1 MDKLENTSSGKR
13 KCVGCGVELPGNTPP
28 DLCPKCLLKLAMET
42 QPGPGARGTVTL
54 PGTGT
59 SSRALPQP
67 GEQFGHYAIIR
78 ALGAGGMGAVYEAE
92 DLESGRRVALK
103 VLSHRLDSPD
113 ARERFFREGRLA
125 ASINHP
131 NSVYI
136 FGTEEVGGTPVI
148 AMELVSGGTLQDR
161 VRARGPLPI
170 GEAVDC
176 VLQLVEGLEAAQR
189 IGILHRDIKPSNCFM
204 GEDGLVKIGDFG
216 LSISTAVRTEPA
228 LTATGAFLGTP
239 AFCSP
244 EQLRGEEL
252 NARSDMY
259 SVGATLFYLLSG
271 RTPFDAPNM
280 VQLLAIV
287 LEQRAPSP
295 RKFRSEVPQGLVKVV
310 LRCLEKQPGERFRN
324 YADLAQALAPYSST
338 APTPATLS
346 LRFLAGL
353 VDSVILCGLALT
365 INLSAFGS
373 PMAFLEQAMQLSW
386 KALVC
391 VLGWICVATLYYAL
405 FEGLWGAAAGKAL
418 CRLRVVG
425 PNRNPPGFGRAW
437 LRALV
442 YVVPPLV
449 PYWGAFGAN
458 PTAYMSAS
466 QLTQMLLGFSIYGVM
481 ALLFV
486 TARRRNG
493 FAAVQDLL
501 TKTRVVSRAVG
512 SARPA
517 LPASETPPPS
527 LESAITI
534 GPYHVL
540 QALGEGGA
548 LHSVRAVNGENQTEL
563 GGIRDFGGAHGVTR
577 PTAAGEW
584 YLAYDLKLLRKVWI
598 RVVPQGTEPVPVQLR
613 SLGRVGRLRWLTS
626 KRSPEE
632 NWDAFEAL
640 TGRPFLELIGSPQP
654 WRELRYWL
662 HDLATEISAAEKD
675 GTLPELAL
683 DRVWITGEGQAK
695 LLDFPAPGPGWEPE
709 SRNSK
714 AESNLLPPTQTAQGF
729 LAEVA
734 AAALAGTGAASA
746 KTASE
751 VAVPLPLHARAFL
764 KSLSQMAGADAVA
777 AALKP
782 LLSRVAVVSRLRRAA
797 LVGGCI
803 VFPVVACGG
812 GYFALTFLQ
821 ELTRKNP
828 GLMELNSLLSL
839 RTSARFWGGKN
850 MKMPADRQI
859 AIYIA
864 HHYRGMITNQASWS
878 SPYVLSMV
886 KGEGRKFAEQS
897 VAEHAEPTEAEIKE
911 ADDAVGRFV
920 PKQQFFSAKAPSW
933 LPAMV
938 LVGAL
943 LFYVG
948 VPALI
953 ATLLFRGGLVLLI
966 AGVTF
971 VRKDGQR
978 ASRLRLLW
986 RAIVTGSPLFLAF
999 FLSIAAISQQLNW
1012 GPWLTL
1018 GIPGLLAVFSVALP
1032 QRGLQDRLAGTWPV
1046 PR

>member
-1 MDKLENTSSGKR
+1 MDKPENTSSAKR
-13 KCVGCGVELPGNTPP
+13 KCVGCGAELPGNTPP

-42 QPGPGARGTVTL
+42 QPVPGAGGTVTL

-59 SSRALPQP
+59 NFRGLPQP
-67 GEQFGHYAIIR
+67 GEQFGHYTIIR

-148 AMELVSGGTLQDR
+148 AMELVSGGTLQER

-176 VLQLVEGLEAAQR
+176 VLQIIEGLSAAQR
-189 IGILHRDIKPSNCFM
+189 IGILHRDVKPSNCFI
-204 GEDGLVKIGDFG
+204 GEGGAVKIGDFG

-252 NARSDMY
+252 NVHSDMY
-259 SVGATLFYLLSG
+259 SVGATLFYLLTG
-271 RTPFDAPNM
+271 RTPFDVPNM

-287 LEQRAPSP
+287 LEQRSPSP
-295 RKFRSEVPQGLVKVV
+295 RKFRPEVPQGLAKVV
-310 LRCLEKQPGERFRN
+310 LRCLEKQPGERLKS

-338 APTPATLS
+338 APTPATMS
-346 LRFLAGL
+346 LRFLAGV
-353 VDSVILCGLALT
+353 VDMVLLCGLAMV

-373 PMAFLEQAMQLSW
+373 PMAYMEQVMQLSS

-391 VLGWICVATLYYAL
+391 MLEFICVATLYYAL
-405 FEGLWGAAAGKAL
+405 FEGLWGASAGKAL

-425 PNRNPPGFGRAW
+425 PSRNAPGFTRAW

-449 PYWGAFGAN
+449 PYWATFGTN
-458 PTAYMSAS
+458 PKAYMSAS
-466 QLTQMLLGFSIYGVM
+466 QLTQMLLGFSIYGVI

-501 TKTRVVSRAVG
+501 TKTRVVSRAALT
-512 SARPA
+512 SRPV
-517 LPASETPPPS
+517 LPASDASPPS
-527 LESAITI
+527 VESAITI

-540 QALGEGGA
+540 QAL
-548 LHSVRAVNGENQTEL
+548 TES
-563 GGIRDFGGAHGVTR
+563 
-577 PTAAGEW
+577 AGETW
-584 YLAYDLKLLRKVWI
+584 FLAYDLKLLRKVWI
-598 RVVPQGTEPVPVQLR
+598 RVVSPGTEPVPVQLR
-613 SLGRVGRLRWLTS
+613 CLGRVGRLRWLTS
-626 KRSPEE
+626 KRSPDE

-640 TGRPFLELIGSPQP
+640 TGQSFAELIGDPQP
-654 WRELRYWL
+654 WREVRYWL
-662 HDLATEISAAEKD
+662 HDLATEISAAEQD
-675 GTLPELAL
+675 GTLPALGL
-683 DRVWITGEGQAK
+683 DRVWITGEGRAK
-695 LLDFPAPGPGWEPE
+695 LLDFPAPGPDGKSET
-709 SRNSK
+709 RNPK

-734 AAALAGTGAASA
+734 AAALEGIGAASA
-746 KTASE
+746 KAAGD
-751 VAVPLPLHARAFL
+751 VVVPLPLHARAFL
-764 KSLSQMAGADAVA
+764 KGLPQMAGADAVA

-782 LLSRVAVVSRLRRAA
+782 LLCRVAAVSRLRRAA
-797 LVGGCI
+797 LVAGCI
-803 VFPVVACGG
+803 VFPVIVC
-812 GYFALTFLQ
+812 ALAPLMMIFMQ
-821 ELTRKNP
+821 DLTRKNP
-828 GLMELNSLLSL
+828 GLMELNTLLQM
-839 RTSARFWGGKN
+839 RTSGRFWGGKN
-850 MKMPADRQI
+850 TQLPADREF
-859 AIYIA
+859 AIYIS
-864 HHYRGMITNQASWS
+864 HHYRGFITNEASWS
-878 SPYVLSMV
+878 SPFVLSLV
-886 KGEGRKFAEQS
+886 KGDGRKFAEQS
-897 VAEHAEPTEAEIKE
+897 VAEHPEPTEAEIKE
-911 ADDAVGRFV
+911 ADAALERFV
-920 PKQQFFSAKAPSW
+920 PKHQFFGEKLPPW
-933 LPAMV
+933 LPAIVM
-938 LVGAL
+938 VGAL

-999 FLSIAAISQQLNW
+999 VLSIVAISQHLNW
-1012 GPWLTL
+1012 GPWLAL
-1018 GIPGLLAVFSVALP
+1018 GIPGLLAVLSVALP
-1032 QRGLQDRLAGTWPV
+1032 KRGLQDRLAGTWPV

>member
-1 MDKLENTSSGKR
+1 MGLPRYLFRVLLKHPWNVMANLENTSSAKR
-13 KCVGCGVELPGNTPP
+13 KCVGCGAELPGNTPA

-42 QPGPGARGTVTL
+42 QPGPGPGGTVVL
-54 PGTGT
+54 SGAEVK
-59 SSRALPQP
+59 SRALPQP
-67 GEQFGHYAIIR
+67 GEQFGHYTIIR

-136 FGTEEVGGTPVI
+136 FGTEEIDGTPVI
-148 AMELVSGGTLQDR
+148 AMELVSGGTLQER

-176 VLQLVEGLEAAQR
+176 VLQIIEGLEAAQR
-189 IGILHRDIKPSNCFM
+189 IGILHRDVKPSNCYM
-204 GEDGLVKIGDFG
+204 GEDGAVKIGDFG

-259 SVGATLFYLLSG
+259 SVGATLFYLLTG

-280 VQLLAIV
+280 VQLLATV
-287 LEQRAPSP
+287 FEQRAPSP
-295 RKFRSEVPQGLVKVV
+295 RQFRPEVSKGLAKVV
-310 LRCLEKQPGERFRN
+310 TRCLEKQSGERFKN
-324 YADLAQALAPYSST
+324 CADLARALAPYSST

-346 LRFLAGL
+346 LRFLAGVL
-353 VDSVILCGLALT
+353 DGVMLSVMGFLTMLAV
-365 INLSAFGS
+365 FGT
-373 PMAFLEQAMQLSW
+373 PMAFLDQAVKPSQTMMVW
-386 KALVC
+386 T
-391 VLGWICVATLYYAL
+391 LGWFCVATLYYAL
-405 FEGLWGAAAGKAL
+405 FEGLWGAAAGKAI
-418 CRLRVVG
+418 CRLRMAG
-425 PNRNPPGFGRAW
+425 PDRNPPGLARAW

-442 YVVPPLV
+442 YVVPPAL
-449 PYWGAFGAN
+449 PYWMAYGAN
-458 PTAYMSAS
+458 PKIYLSAS
-466 QLTQMLLGFSIYGVM
+466 QLTNMALGLSCYVIM

-493 FAAVQDLL
+493 FAALQDLL
-501 TKTRVVSRAVG
+501 TGTRVVSRSAFG
-512 SARPA
+512 SRPVLA
-517 LPASETPPPS
+517 GSEAPPPAV
-527 LESAITI
+527 ESGATI

-540 QALGEGGA
+540 QPLADSAGVKWFLG
-548 LHSVRAVNGENQTEL
+548 
-563 GGIRDFGGAHGVTR
+563 
-577 PTAAGEW
+577 
-584 YLAYDLKLLRKVWI
+584 YDLKLLRKVWI
-598 RVVPQGTEPVPVQLR
+598 RTVPAGTEPVP
-613 SLGRVGRLRWLTS
+613 GRLHNLSRVSRLRWLTG

-640 TGRPFLELIGSPQP
+640 TGRSFLDRIVSPQP
-654 WRELRYWL
+654 WSEVRYWL
-662 HDLATEISAAEKD
+662 YDLAGEISAAQKD

-683 DRVWITGEGQAK
+683 DRIWITGEGRAK
-695 LLDFPAPGPGWEPE
+695 LIDFPAPGLAGKSETRNPKSESSPGSPT
-709 SRNSK
+709 RT
-714 AESNLLPPTQTAQGF
+714 AEGF

-734 AAALAGTGAASA
+734 AVALEGTGAAGD
-746 KTASE
+746 
-751 VAVPLPLHARAFL
+751 VALPLPLHARTFL
-764 KSLSQMAGADAVA
+764 KSLSQMTGAEAVA

-782 LLSRVAVVSRLRRAA
+782 LLSRVAAVSQLRRAA

-803 VFPVVACGG
+803 VFPLLAFGG
-812 GYFALTFLQ
+812 GIFGLTFLQ

-828 GLMELNSLLSL
+828 GLMDLSTLLQT
-839 RTSARFWGGKN
+839 RTSARFWGGK
-850 MKMPADRQI
+850 KVQLPADRQY

-864 HHYRGMITNQASWS
+864 HHYRGLITNGASWS
-878 SPYVLSMV
+878 SPFVLSMI
-886 KGEGRKFAEQS
+886 KGDARKFAEQS
-897 VAEHAEPTEAEIKE
+897 VAEHPASTEEEIKE
-911 ADDAVGRFV
+911 ADAAVGKFV
-920 PKQQFFSAKAPSW
+920 PKSQPFAGKLPPW

-943 LFYVG
+943 ACYVCI
-948 VPALI
+948 PALI
-953 ATLLFRGGLVLLI
+953 AALLFRGGVVLLV

-978 ASRLRLLW
+978 ASRLRLFW
-986 RAIVTGSPLFLAF
+986 RAIVAWSPVLLAF
-999 FLSIAAISQQLNW
+999 VLSILAISKQLNW
-1012 GPWLTL
+1012 GPWLAL
-1018 GIPGLLAVFSVALP
+1018 ALPILLAVLSIALP
-1032 QRGLQDRLAGTWPV
+1032 KRGLQDRLAGTWPV

>member
-1 MDKLENTSSGKR
+1 MDKLENTSFGKR

-42 QPGPGARGTVTL
+42 QPVPGAGGTVTM

-59 SSRALPQP
+59 NSRALPQP
-67 GEQFGHYAIIR
+67 GEQFGHYTIIR

-161 VRARGPLPI
+161 VRARGPLAI
-170 GEAVDC
+170 GEAVDS
-176 VLQLVEGLEAAQR
+176 VLQIVEGLAAAQR
-189 IGILHRDIKPSNCFM
+189 IGILHRDVKPSNCYRS
-204 GEDGLVKIGDFG
+204 EDGAVKIGDFG

-259 SVGATLFYLLSG
+259 SAGATLFYLLTG
-271 RTPFDAPNM
+271 RTPFDVPNM

-287 LEQRAPSP
+287 LEQRPPSP
-295 RKFRSEVPQGLVKVV
+295 RKFRPEIPQGLAKVV
-310 LRCLEKQPGERFRN
+310 LRCLEKQPGERFKN

-346 LRFLAGL
+346 LRFLAGV
-353 VDSVILCGLALT
+353 VDMVILCGLAMV

-373 PMAFLEQAMQLSW
+373 PMAFMEKAMQLSP
-386 KALVC
+386 KVLVC
-391 VLGWICVATLYYAL
+391 VLGWICLATLYYAL
-405 FEGLWGAAAGKAL
+405 FEGLWGAAAGKGL

-425 PNRNPPGFGRAW
+425 PDRNPPGFARAW

-442 YVVPPLV
+442 YVVPPFV
-449 PYWGAFGAN
+449 PYWAVFGTN
-458 PTAYMSAS
+458 PKAYMSSS

-501 TKTRVVSRAVG
+501 TKTRVVSRAAVT
-512 SARPA
+512 SRPV
-517 LPASETPPPS
+517 LPASEAPPPS
-527 LESAITI
+527 VESAITI

-540 QALGEGGA
+540 QAL
-548 LHSVRAVNGENQTEL
+548 TES
-563 GGIRDFGGAHGVTR
+563 
-577 PTAAGEW
+577 AGETW
-584 YLAYDLKLLRKVWI
+584 FLAYDLKLLRKVWI
-598 RVVPQGTEPVPVQLR
+598 RVAAPGTPPVSVQLR

-626 KRSPEE
+626 KRSPDE

-640 TGRPFLELIGSPQP
+640 TGRPFLELIGNPQP
-654 WRELRYWL
+654 WREVRYWL

-675 GTLPELAL
+675 GTRPELAL
-683 DRVWITGEGQAK
+683 DRVWITGEGRAK
-695 LLDFPAPGPGWEPE
+695 LLDFPAPGPGGKSET
-709 SRNSK
+709 RNPK

-746 KTASE
+746 KAPSD
-751 VAVPLPLHARAFL
+751 VSVPLPLHARAFL

-777 AALKP
+777 VALKP
-782 LLSRVAVVSRLRRAA
+782 LLSRVAAVSRLRRAA
-797 LVGGCI
+797 LVAGCI
-803 VFPVVACGG
+803 VFPVIVC
-812 GYFALTFLQ
+812 ALAPLMMIFMQ
-821 ELTRKNP
+821 DLTRKNP
-828 GLMELNSLLSL
+828 GLMEMNSLLQM

-850 MKMPADRQI
+850 MQMPADRQI

-878 SPYVLSMV
+878 SPFVLSMI
-886 KGEGRKFAEQS
+886 KGDARRFAEQS
-897 VAEHAEPTEAEIKE
+897 IAEHPAPTEEEIKE
-911 ADDAVGRFV
+911 ADAAVGKFV
-920 PKQQFFSAKAPSW
+920 PKNQPFAGKPPPW
-933 LPAMV
+933 LPAFV
-938 LVGAL
+938 LWGSLA
-943 LFYVG
+943 FYVCI
-948 VPALI
+948 PAVI
-953 ATLLFRGGLVLLI
+953 AALLFRGGLVLLI

-986 RAIVTGSPLFLAF
+986 RAIVTWSPLFLA
-999 FLSIAAISQQLNW
+999 LIPSGLAISRHLNW
-1012 GPWLTL
+1012 GPWLGL
-1018 GIPGLLAVFSVALP
+1018 GLLGLPAVLSVALP
-1032 QRGLQDRLAGTWPV
+1032 KRGLQDRLAGTWPV

>member
-1 MDKLENTSSGKR
+1 MDKPENTSSAKR
-13 KCVGCGVELPGNTPP
+13 KCVGCGAELPGNTPP

-42 QPGPGARGTVTL
+42 QPVPGAGGTVTL

-59 SSRALPQP
+59 NFRGLPQP
-67 GEQFGHYAIIR
+67 GEQFGHYTIIR

-113 ARERFFREGRLA
+113 SRERFFREGRLA

-148 AMELVSGGTLQDR
+148 AMELVSGGTLQER

-176 VLQLVEGLEAAQR
+176 VLQIIEGLSAAQR
-189 IGILHRDIKPSNCFM
+189 IGILHRDVKPSNCFI
-204 GEDGLVKIGDFG
+204 GEGGAVKIGDFG

-252 NARSDMY
+252 NVHSDMY
-259 SVGATLFYLLSG
+259 SVGATLFYLLTG
-271 RTPFDAPNM
+271 RTPFDVPNM

-287 LEQRAPSP
+287 LEQRSPSP
-295 RKFRSEVPQGLVKVV
+295 RKFRPEVPQGLAKVV
-310 LRCLEKQPGERFRN
+310 LRCLEKQPGERLKS

-338 APTPATLS
+338 APTPATMS
-346 LRFLAGL
+346 LRFLAGV
-353 VDSVILCGLALT
+353 VDMVLLCGLAMV

-373 PMAFLEQAMQLSW
+373 PMAYMEQVMQLSS

-391 VLGWICVATLYYAL
+391 MLEFICVATLYYAL
-405 FEGLWGAAAGKAL
+405 FEGLWGASAGKAL

-425 PNRNPPGFGRAW
+425 PSRNAPGFTRAW

-449 PYWGAFGAN
+449 PYWATFGTN
-458 PTAYMSAS
+458 PKAYMSAS
-466 QLTQMLLGFSIYGVM
+466 QLTQMLLGFSIYGVI

-501 TKTRVVSRAVG
+501 TKTRVVSRAALT
-512 SARPA
+512 SRPV
-517 LPASETPPPS
+517 LPASDASPPS
-527 LESAITI
+527 VESAITI

-540 QALGEGGA
+540 QAL
-548 LHSVRAVNGENQTEL
+548 TES
-563 GGIRDFGGAHGVTR
+563 
-577 PTAAGEW
+577 AGETW
-584 YLAYDLKLLRKVWI
+584 FLAYDLKLLRKVWI
-598 RVVPQGTEPVPVQLR
+598 RVVSPGTEPVPVQLR
-613 SLGRVGRLRWLTS
+613 CLGRVGRLRWLTS
-626 KRSPEE
+626 KRSPDE

-640 TGRPFLELIGSPQP
+640 TGQSFAELIGDPQP
-654 WRELRYWL
+654 WREVRYWL
-662 HDLATEISAAEKD
+662 HDLATEISAAEQD
-675 GTLPELAL
+675 GTLPALGL
-683 DRVWITGEGQAK
+683 DRVWITGEGRAK
-695 LLDFPAPGPGWEPE
+695 LLDFPAPGPDGKSET
-709 SRNSK
+709 RNPK

-734 AAALAGTGAASA
+734 AAALEGIGAASA
-746 KTASE
+746 KAAGD
-751 VAVPLPLHARAFL
+751 VVVPLPLHARAFL
-764 KSLSQMAGADAVA
+764 KGLPQMAGADAVA

-782 LLSRVAVVSRLRRAA
+782 LLCRVAAVSRLRRAA
-797 LVGGCI
+797 LVAGCI
-803 VFPVVACGG
+803 VFPVIVC
-812 GYFALTFLQ
+812 ALAPLMMIFMQ
-821 ELTRKNP
+821 DLTRKNP
-828 GLMELNSLLSL
+828 GLMELNTLLQM
-839 RTSARFWGGKN
+839 RTSGRFWGGKN
-850 MKMPADRQI
+850 TQLPADREF

-864 HHYRGMITNQASWS
+864 HHYRGFITNEASWS
-878 SPYVLSMV
+878 SPFVLSLV
-886 KGEGRKFAEQS
+886 KGDGRKFAEQS
-897 VAEHAEPTEAEIKE
+897 VAEHPEPTEAEIKE
-911 ADDAVGRFV
+911 ADAALERFV
-920 PKQQFFSAKAPSW
+920 PKHQFFGEKLPPW
-933 LPAMV
+933 LPAIVM
-938 LVGAL
+938 VGAL

-999 FLSIAAISQQLNW
+999 VLSIVAISQHLNW
-1012 GPWLTL
+1012 GPWLAL
-1018 GIPGLLAVFSVALP
+1018 GIPGLLAVLSVALP
-1032 QRGLQDRLAGTWPV
+1032 KRGLQDRLAGTWPV

>member
-1 MDKLENTSSGKR
+1 MDKLENTSSAKR
-13 KCVGCGVELPGNTPP
+13 KCVGCGAELPGNTPP

-42 QPGPGARGTVTL
+42 QPVPGAGGTVTL
-54 PGTGT
+54 PGAGT
-59 SSRALPQP
+59 NFRGLPQP
-67 GEQFGHYAIIR
+67 GEQFGHYTIIR

-103 VLSHRLDSPD
+103 VLSHLLDSPD

-170 GEAVDC
+170 GEAVDS
-176 VLQLVEGLEAAQR
+176 VLQIVEGLAAAQR
-189 IGILHRDIKPSNCFM
+189 IGILHRDVKPSNCFI
-204 GEDGLVKIGDFG
+204 GEGGAVKIGDFG

-259 SVGATLFYLLSG
+259 SVGATLFYLLTG
-271 RTPFDAPNM
+271 RTPFDVPNM

-295 RKFRSEVPQGLVKVV
+295 RKFRHEVPQGLVKVV
-310 LRCLEKQPGERFRN
+310 LRCLEKQPGERFKS

-338 APTPATLS
+338 APTPATMS
-346 LRFLAGL
+346 LRFLAGV
-353 VDSVILCGLALT
+353 VDMVLLCGLAMV

-373 PMAFLEQAMQLSW
+373 PMAYMEQVMQLSP

-391 VLGWICVATLYYAL
+391 MLGFICVVTLYYAL
-405 FEGLWGAAAGKAL
+405 FEGLWGASAGKAL

-425 PNRNPPGFGRAW
+425 PSRNAPGFTRAW

-449 PYWGAFGAN
+449 PYWATFGTN
-458 PTAYMSAS
+458 PKAYMSAS
-466 QLTQMLLGFSIYGVM
+466 QLTQMLLGFSIYGVI

-501 TKTRVVSRAVG
+501 TKTRVVSRAAVT
-512 SARPA
+512 SRPV
-517 LPASETPPPS
+517 LPASEAPPPAV
-527 LESAITI
+527 ESAITI

-540 QALGEGGA
+540 QAL
-548 LHSVRAVNGENQTEL
+548 TES
-563 GGIRDFGGAHGVTR
+563 
-577 PTAAGEW
+577 AGETW
-584 YLAYDLKLLRKVWI
+584 FLAYDLKLLRKVWI
-598 RVVPQGTEPVPVQLR
+598 RVVPPGTEPVPVRLR

-626 KRSPEE
+626 KRSPGE

-640 TGRPFLELIGSPQP
+640 TGRSFAELIGDPQP
-654 WRELRYWL
+654 WREVRYWL

-675 GTLPELAL
+675 GTLPALGL
-683 DRVWITGEGQAK
+683 DRVWITGEGRAK
-695 LLDFPAPGPGWEPE
+695 LLDFPAPGPDGKSET
-709 SRNSK
+709 RNPK

-734 AAALAGTGAASA
+734 AAALEGIGAASA
-746 KTASE
+746 KAAGD
-751 VAVPLPLHARAFL
+751 VVVPLPLHARAFL
-764 KSLSQMAGADAVA
+764 KGLSQMAGADAAA

-782 LLSRVAVVSRLRRAA
+782 LLCRVAAVSRLRRAA
-797 LVGGCI
+797 LVAGCI
-803 VFPVVACGG
+803 VFPVIVC
-812 GYFALTFLQ
+812 ALAPLMMIFMQ
-821 ELTRKNP
+821 DLTRKNP
-828 GLMELNSLLSL
+828 GLMELNTLLQM
-839 RTSARFWGGKN
+839 RTSGRFWGGKN
-850 MKMPADRQI
+850 TQLPADREFS
-859 AIYIA
+859 IYIA
-864 HHYRGMITNQASWS
+864 HHYRGFITNEASWS
-878 SPYVLSMV
+878 SPFVLSLV
-886 KGEGRKFAEQS
+886 KGDGRKFAEQS
-897 VAEHAEPTEAEIKE
+897 VAEHPEPTEAEIKE
-911 ADDAVGRFV
+911 ADAALERFV
-920 PKQQFFSAKAPSW
+920 PKHQFFGEKLPPW
-933 LPAMV
+933 LPAIVM
-938 LVGAL
+938 VGAL

-999 FLSIAAISQQLNW
+999 VLSIVAISQHLNW
-1012 GPWLTL
+1012 GPWLAL
-1018 GIPGLLAVFSVALP
+1018 GIPGLLAVLSVALP
-1032 QRGLQDRLAGTWPV
+1032 NRGLQDRLAGTWPV